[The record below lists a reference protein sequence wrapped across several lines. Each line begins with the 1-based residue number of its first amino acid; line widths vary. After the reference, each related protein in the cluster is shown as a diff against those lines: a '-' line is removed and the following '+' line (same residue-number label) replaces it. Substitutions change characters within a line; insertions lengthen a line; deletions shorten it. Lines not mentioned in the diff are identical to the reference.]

1 MYLERYLKGQNKH
14 KDALREMLAKVVQI
28 ALIRSL
34 SDPFKSQTPQM
45 SKLN

>member
-1 MYLERYLKGQNKH
+1 MP
-14 KDALREMLAKVVQI
+14 AKVVQI
-28 ALIRSL
+28 ALIGPL